1 MISFFRWTRRL
12 LLLVLITGLLA
23 TNVLTLASATFHSM
37 MYGLLSALPVER
49 FIKDSPTARQKKLA
63 VQNKQM
69 TNRKSLAQ
77 KKAKAT
83 KTRIFN
89 RSRNMLARNA
99 AQIPAATLPIGI
111 GLVIATTALDIK
123 DACDTSRE
131 IDELILALDLEV
143 NDEDSS
149 AICSFPGAAST
160 FDMLGMN

>member
-1 MISFFRWTRRL
+1 MFALFRWTKRL

-63 VQNKQM
+63 AQNKQLA
-69 TNRKSLAQ
+69 NRKTMVQ
-77 KKAKAT
+77 HKAKAT
-83 KTRIFN
+83 KSRIFN
-89 RSRNMLARNA
+89 RSRNMVARNA

-143 NDEDSS
+143 NNEDSS
-149 AICSFPGAAST
+149 TICNPPKLF
-160 FDMLGMN
+160 